1 MLNYVKH
8 DEEFHCSIKLTNGD
22 EIIARAVVSTDDTTE
37 QELVYLEDPLL
48 VQTFTKEIDGDKAV
62 RGLGFTK
69 WQNFSDEEFYII
81 SSDAI
86 LTMASLSK
94 EMVFVYEAFLATQRK
109 DGTVRSKIPKESDDY
124 KVTLTDNEGSLGK
137 IAEARKKLEDLF
149 GNS

>member
-1 MLNYVKH
+1 MLTYVKH
-8 DEEFHCSIKLTNGD
+8 DEEFHCSIKLINGD
-22 EIIARAVVSTDDTTE
+22 ELIARALVSLDDTTN

-69 WQNFSDEEFYII
+69 WQNFSDEDFYII
-81 SSDAI
+81 SSDTI
-86 LTMASLSK
+86 LTMAALSK
-94 EMVFVYEAFLATQRK
+94 EMVFVYEAFLATGKK
-109 DGTVRSKIPKESDDY
+109 DSVSRPTSKIPDNY

-137 IAEARKKLEDLF
+137 IQEARKKLEDLF

>member
-8 DEEFHCSIKLTNGD
+8 DEEFHCSIKLNNGD
-22 EIIARAVVSTDDTTE
+22 EIIARAVVSIDDTTE

-69 WQNFSDEEFYII
+69 WMNFSDEEFYII